1 MSSTWF
7 LLSRL
12 SKRNFVRIS
21 HCSHHCST
29 GYADTFH
36 PPFRIGCSVDW
47 LSRLLCWLT
56 VPAALLIDYPGCSVD
71 WLSRLLCWLTV
82 PAALLIDCPG
92 CSVDWLSRLLCWL
105 TIQAALLIDYPGC
118 SVDWLSRLL
127 CWLTVPAA
135 LLIDCPGCSV
145 DWLSRLLCW
154 LTVPAALHVSFMSKL
169 WLFAILLLNIST
181 KHCQNRTSSDIIL
194 KCPSLCDGNMDVD
207 NVRSFGYEYVCE
219 CRQVAALLNLFIRSL
234 YPTKMPPLQEIERA

>member
-56 VPAALLIDYPGCSVD
+56 VP
-71 WLSRLLCWLTV
+71 
-82 PAALLIDCPG
+82 
-92 CSVDWLSRLLCWL
+92 
-105 TIQAALLIDYPGC
+105 AALLIDYPGC